1 MKKLIAVLL
10 SAVFAVCF
18 GLTLVACGGG
28 SDGSKEK
35 IVFACNSGYLLDFQE
50 RIEEFNKIYP
60 DIEVEIQAINAG
72 SWGEMLQT
80 ISTDIA
86 SGVGPDIADIAS
98 EGMYVFAKSGLLEPL
113 DPYIE
118 RDAEELAESLD
129 AMDENLRNAHVI
141 DGVTYSLPTVW
152 NNMCIYYNK
161 NVLDGAGLEYPQEGW
176 TTQDFLEMCQKVA
189 QNNTGGN
196 NDIYGYAF
204 YNAYFTTIEPWLC
217 AFGSSILND
226 DWSACALN
234 DEGAAEAWQF
244 LYDLI
249 NTYEVSPKLGTSDVD
264 LFVQNRLAFMGSG
277 LWYVENLRNMD
288 FPVEDYGV
296 VPFPSKDGSLRSVIG
311 VGGAPIFKNSEHKEA
326 AWTLAKFLS
335 GKKFQEEYLTESIW
349 AIPAIESAADIIA
362 KKEDI
367 PDNAEIFY
375 ESASYGT
382 YVPAPAQYTAIESEV
397 LRDFGAYI
405 AGINSLEESLSKA
418 VENINL
424 ALME

>member
-1 MKKLIAVLL
+1 MKRLIAVCF
-10 SAVFAVCF
+10 SIVFTLCF
-18 GLTLVACGGG
+18 ALALVACGGG
-28 SDGSKEK
+28 DSKNK

-113 DPYIE
+113 DSYIE
-118 RDAEELAESLD
+118 RDQEELAESLN

-141 DGVTYSLPTVW
+141 DGATYSLPTVW

-161 NVLDGAGLEYPQEGW
+161 NVLDAAGLDYPEEGW
-176 TTQDFLEMCQKVA
+176 TTQDFLTMCQKVA
-189 QNNTGGN
+189 EDNTGGN
-196 NDIYGYAF
+196 NDVYGYAF
-204 YNAYFTTIEPWLC
+204 YNAYFTTIEPWLY
-217 AFGSSILND
+217 AFGASILND
-226 DWSACALN
+226 DWTASGLG
-234 DEGAAEAWQF
+234 DEAAGEAWQF

-249 NTYEVSPKLGTSDVD
+249 NTYKVSPKLGTSDVD

-296 VPFPSKDGSLRSVIG
+296 VPFPSVDGTLRSVIG
-311 VGGAPIFKNSEHKEA
+311 VGGAPIFKASKTRKPPGRLQSSCPAKNSRKSI
-326 AWTLAKFLS
+326 LRNPS
-335 GKKFQEEYLTESIW
+335 GRSLPSKRRRISLRRKTTFPKMQISSMNPRRTVGMFPRRRSI
-349 AIPAIESAADIIA
+349 
-362 KKEDI
+362 
-367 PDNAEIFY
+367 
-375 ESASYGT
+375 
-382 YVPAPAQYTAIESEV
+382 
-397 LRDFGAYI
+397 RR
-405 AGINSLEESLSKA
+405 SKA
-418 VENINL
+418 KCCAIS
-424 ALME
+424 APISQGSIRWRPR

>member
-1 MKKLIAVLL
+1 MKRLIAVCF
-10 SAVFAVCF
+10 SIVFTLCF
-18 GLTLVACGGG
+18 ALALVACGGG
-28 SDGSKEK
+28 DSKNK

-113 DPYIE
+113 DSYIE
-118 RDAEELAESLD
+118 RDQEELAESLN

-141 DGVTYSLPTVW
+141 DGATYSLPTVW

-161 NVLDGAGLEYPQEGW
+161 NVLDAAGLDYPEEGW
-176 TTQDFLEMCQKVA
+176 TTQDFLTMCQKVA
-189 QNNTGGN
+189 EDNTGGN
-196 NDIYGYAF
+196 IDVNAYAF
-204 YNAYFTTIEPWLC
+204 YNAYFTTIEPWLY
-217 AFGSSILND
+217 AFGASILND
-226 DWSACALN
+226 DWTAAGLG
-234 DEGAAEAWQF
+234 DEAAGEAWQF

-296 VPFPSKDGSLRSVIG
+296 VPFPSVDGTLRSVIG
-311 VGGAPIFKNSEHKEA
+311 VGGAPIFKASKNKEA

-335 GKKFQEEYLTESIW
+335 SKKFQEEYLTESIW
-349 AIPAIESAADIIA
+349 AIPAVKTAADIIA
-362 KKEDI
+362 QKDDI
-367 PDNAEIFY
+367 PENADIFY
-375 ESASYGT
+375 ESASYGR

-405 AGINSLEESLSKA
+405 AGIDTLETALSKA